1 MKKKFQILLG
11 VNILIAFILIFI
23 LPEFLESHIGHVVMA
38 TGIGISIILIEI
50 PICFMILSSNKDAD
64 N

>member
-11 VNILIAFILIFI
+11 VNLLIAFVLIFV
-23 LPEFLESHIGHVVMA
+23 LPEFLESRIGHVVIA
-38 TGIGISIILIEI
+38 TGIGISTIIIEL
-50 PICFMILSSNKDAD
+50 PICFMILTSNKDKD

>member
-11 VNILIAFILIFI
+11 VNLFIAFILIFI
-23 LPEFLESHIGHVVMA
+23 LPEFLESHIGHAVIA
-38 TGIGISIILIEI
+38 TGIGISTILIEL
-50 PICFMILSSNKDAD
+50 PICFMILTSNKDID